1 MMSALRDV
9 IPEQFLA
16 NVRFDEPLSRHT
28 SWHVGGPADAYY
40 MPQSADELG
49 HFLAALPQ
57 RVPIHWLGL
66 GSNVLIRDGGLRGV
80 VVSLLSGLSNIEWQ
94 AGTVVHADAGVLCA
108 VLARQCIKWNLGP
121 AEFLAGIPGTIGG
134 ALAMN
139 AGAWGGETWNNV
151 IEVDVITRAGTR
163 HTRPASD
170 YKIAYRSVGSPVADE
185 WFLGARFDFPQ
196 APSPSPR
203 TIDELL
209 TRRRETQPIGAW
221 SGGSTFTNPQGHFAA
236 ELIEC
241 SGLKG
246 CRQGDAVVSPK
257 HANFIVN
264 EGQAT
269 AADIEFLMAHV
280 TQEVER
286 QQGVRLVPEVRIL
299 GEKR

>member
-1 MMSALRDV
+1 MTHALREL
-9 IPEQFLA
+9 IPERFMA

-28 SWHVGGPADAYY
+28 SWHVGGPADAYF

-49 HFLAALPQ
+49 QFLAAMPR
-57 RVPIHWLGL
+57 RVPIHLLGL
-66 GSNVLIRDGGLRGV
+66 GSNVLVRDGGLRGV

-121 AEFLAGIPGTIGG
+121 AEFFAGIPGTVGG

-139 AGAWGGETWNNV
+139 AGAWGGETWRHV
-151 IEVDVITRAGTR
+151 VEVDVVTRAGAR
-163 HTRPASD
+163 QTRPASD
-170 YKIAYRSVGSPVADE
+170 YQIAYRSVIAPVADE
-185 WFLGARFDFPQ
+185 WFIGARFDFPQ
-196 APSPSPR
+196 LPSSSPG

-221 SGGSTFTNPQGHFAA
+221 SGGSTFNNPQGYFAA
-236 ELIEC
+236 ELIER

-246 CRQGDAVVSPK
+246 FRHGDAVVSEK

-264 EGQAT
+264 EGHAT
-269 AADIEFLMAHV
+269 AADIETLMAHV
-280 TQEVER
+280 TKEVER
-286 QQGVRLVPEVRIL
+286 QQGVRLQPEVRIV
-299 GEKR
+299 GEML